1 MLQYQNT
8 SGGKG
13 KMNESS
19 QAIVAVKREVQ
30 LAEWQRQIQARQEQG
45 VTVDEWCISPGISKG
60 AYYHRLRV
68 REYMCRQMGVMEDW
82 ELGETSQSSSI
93 VPIRMPQA
101 KDKATIE
108 MQLGDLRIKFNE
120 NPDAE
125 QLKIVLA
132 TLMGT
137 NKPVC

>member
-1 MLQYQNT
+1 
-8 SGGKG
+8 
-13 KMNESS
+13 MNESS

-30 LAEWQRQIQARQEQG
+30 LAEWQRQIQARQEQV
-45 VTVDEWCISPGISKG
+45 VTVDEWCISLGISKG
-60 AYYHRLRV
+60 AYYHRLRKV
-68 REYMCRQMGVMEDW
+68 REYMCRQMGVMEDG
-82 ELGETSQSSSI
+82 ESGETSQSSSI

>member
-1 MLQYQNT
+1 
-8 SGGKG
+8 
-13 KMNESS
+13 MNESS

-45 VTVDEWCISPGISKG
+45 VTVDEWCISLGISKG

-68 REYMCRQMGVMEDW
+68 REYMCRQMGLMEDG
-82 ELGETSQSSSI
+82 ESGETSQSSSI

-125 QLKIVLA
+125 QLKIVLDIWF
-132 TLMGT
+132 LCLFII
-137 NKPVC
+137 P

>member
-1 MLQYQNT
+1 MKET
-8 SGGKG
+8 R
-13 KMNESS
+13 

-45 VTVDEWCISPGISKG
+45 ASVDEWCTSLGISKG
-60 AYYHRLRV
+60 TYYHRLRRV
-68 REYMCRQMGVMEDW
+68 REYMCRQMGVMEDSAP
-82 ELGETSQSSSI
+82 GGTSGATAV
-93 VPIRMPQA
+93 VPVCVAEP
-101 KDKATIE
+101 KEKAAIE
-108 MQLGDLRIKFNE
+108 MQLGDLRIKFHE

-132 TLMGT
+132 TLVGA